1 MIDSIGNMFLRVVFV
16 FFDTDSTNINLIKV
30 NVKPYGFDKMYM
42 DKDLIE
48 NKLYQIMRHF
58 NERKITLAKFYSILL
73 NKMHPFDGNGRTCK
87 ILLASDDEIIK
98 CIDRTNNLKS

>member
-16 FFDTDSTNINLIKV
+16 FFDTESTNITLRKV

-48 NKLYQIMRHF
+48 HKLYQIIHHF
-58 NERKITLAKFYSILL
+58 NERKITPAKFYSILL

-87 ILLASDDEIIK
+87 ILLASDNKIIK